1 VSRQVVFRPQ
11 AEDEVIEVRQWYE
24 ARRPGLGK
32 DFAAAVD
39 QVIERMLANPFAFP
53 RAHAETRRAVLA
65 RFPYAVYFR
74 NLDEEIVVLAVHG
87 RQHQSRWQTPS

>member
-1 VSRQVVFRPQ
+1 MSRQVVFRPQ

-39 QVIERMLANPFAFP
+39 QVIERILANPFTFP
-53 RAHAETRRAVLA
+53 RGHAETRRAVLS

-74 NLDEEIVVLAVHG
+74 SLDEEIVVLAVHG
-87 RQHQSRWQTPS
+87 RRHPRRWQTRS